1 VSTARD
7 RALVAL
13 AQNPTLTRN
22 VLAHVGDKTA
32 VVLFHKDATGA
43 VFFEGKRK
51 AHVVVTIDGREAE
64 FSARSLR
71 RVFR

>member
-1 VSTARD
+1 MSTARD

-22 VLAHVGDKTA
+22 VLQHVGEKTA
-32 VVLFHKDATGA
+32 AVLFRDDVKGA

-51 AHVVVTIDGREAE
+51 AHVVVTINGRDAE
-64 FSARSLR
+64 FSARELR
-71 RVFR
+71 RVFG